1 MSHTTS
7 RAFSLLEVMVALA
20 ILGVGLVSLLQVQSR
35 SAQLAIEAREMSV
48 ATMLARAK
56 LYDCQHDLLKKGF
69 SIGDYDEDGNF
80 DDEGY
85 PKIFWECHGY
95 APEMPTGDGVGDTG
109 SAASMFGGSAT
120 GGAGASGSG
129 AATPGSDMSMGM
141 LAPVIQQMASVMKDS
156 IRELVVIV
164 RWGEGDA
171 RQELRVTTH
180 VIDKQP
186 MNRVSQ
192 MIQQQSR
199 ALGALGGGAGGQG
212 SGAGGAGAGLG
223 APGSA
228 APNAPA
234 AGIPTPGQNGIE
246 MLNGG
251 QK

>member
-1 MSHTTS
+1 MARTS
-7 RAFSLLEVMVALA
+7 ARAFSLLEVMVALA
-20 ILGVGLVSLLQVQSR
+20 ILAVGLVSLLQVQSR

-48 ATMLARAK
+48 ATMLARSK
-56 LYDCQHDLLKKGF
+56 LYDCQHELLKKGF
-69 SIGDYDEDGNF
+69 SIGDYDADGNF

-95 APEMPTGDGVGDTG
+95 APEMPTGDGVGDAS
-109 SAASMFGGSAT
+109 SAASMFGGAGAT
-120 GGAGASGSG
+120 SSGASGSS
-129 AATPGSDMSMGM
+129 AAPPGSEMSMGM

-156 IRELVVIV
+156 IRELVIIV
-164 RWGEGDA
+164 RWGEGEA

-199 ALGALGGGAGGQG
+199 ALGALGGGAGGP
-212 SGAGGAGAGLG
+212 GGPGAGLG

-251 QK
+251 PK